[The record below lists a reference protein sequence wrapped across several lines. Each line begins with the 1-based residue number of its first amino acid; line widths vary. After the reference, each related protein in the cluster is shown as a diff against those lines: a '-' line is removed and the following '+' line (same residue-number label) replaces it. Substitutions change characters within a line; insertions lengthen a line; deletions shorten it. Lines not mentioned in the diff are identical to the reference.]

1 MFREE
6 IEVVMPNPK
15 VVTPN
20 LKVVTL
26 NLKVVTPNLKL
37 VMPNPKVEGMEEEIG
52 GELSRPL
59 EDLVT
64 CENWHLHRQNKVYV
78 FNMPLI
84 L

>member
-1 MFREE
+1 MFSEE
-6 IEVVMPNPK
+6 IEVVMPNLKVVTLNPK

-20 LKVVTL
+20 LKVA
-26 NLKVVTPNLKL
+26 TPN
-37 VMPNPKVEGMEEEIG
+37 PEVEGMEEEVG
-52 GELSRPL
+52 GELSHVL

-64 CENWHLHRQNKVYV
+64 CENWHVHRQNKVYV

>member
-1 MFREE
+1 
-6 IEVVMPNPK
+6 
-15 VVTPN
+15 
-20 LKVVTL
+20 
-26 NLKVVTPNLKL
+26 
-37 VMPNPKVEGMEEEIG
+37 MPNPKVEGMEEEIG

-64 CENWHLHRQNKVYV
+64 CENWHVHRQNKVYV